1 MPKKDEMEQNITN
14 KSVKITWFITILALY
29 SVGIIQS
36 IQNSGQRNMFSLIA
50 TLSVVLNLSL
60 ERFYLSRV
68 NEDNSFKKTLI
79 STLIIVIVLL
89 FGLYWVSNL

>member
-1 MPKKDEMEQNITN
+1 MRKKDEMEQNIAN
-14 KSVKITWFITILALY
+14 KSVKITWVITILALY

-36 IQNSGQRNMFSLIA
+36 MQNPGERSVFSLIA